1 MTMAKSAVAGLKA
14 AGSDGCALRVTITD
28 GDSGSGS
35 ADPAA
40 AAPLHVLR
48 LRSRPTR
55 RCPARPITF
64 RSRSSLEQ
72 YENQAAAVKLP
83 LGVAMEKEKLSFSI
97 PSKARPPRPTSHPA
111 ATAVDDD
118 EYFVTEFNPIQ
129 TLATGSTPAVI
140 APLQNSGHFLNHR
153 SRKPSSLPS
162 PEEEAALAVSAAG
175 GPSFVLDTSTAPP
188 STGSP

>member
-64 RSRSSLEQ
+64 RSRSSITSIMMGT
-72 YENQAAAVKLP
+72 KLP